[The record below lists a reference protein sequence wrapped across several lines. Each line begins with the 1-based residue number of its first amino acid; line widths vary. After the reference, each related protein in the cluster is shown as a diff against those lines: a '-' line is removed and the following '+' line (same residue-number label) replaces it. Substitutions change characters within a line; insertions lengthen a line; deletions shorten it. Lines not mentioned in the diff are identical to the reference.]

1 MHKCLRYL
9 KINGRYHDK
18 GSILKVELPKG
29 EVESLIKAGFLKSE
43 NAQSSE
49 VITATNVIPEQTK
62 EVEEAAGEMTDEE
75 VKKELMEKITHA
87 VAVKELELLGAEFKK
102 NASLESLVDLIVE
115 NEEYED
121 HFFDY
126 IDAHGL

>member
-62 EVEEAAGEMTDEE
+62 EVEEVAGEMTDEE

>member
-18 GSILKVELPKG
+18 GSTLKVELPKE
-29 EVESLIKAGFLKSE
+29 EVESLIKAGFLKSA
-43 NAQSSE
+43 NAQSRE

-62 EVEEAAGEMTDEE
+62 EVEEVAGEMTDEE